1 MIAKVRRLAVSFAIL
16 PASAAPADGWIRA
29 GDAPPWRGVAVRD
42 S

>member
-1 MIAKVRRLAVSFAIL
+1 MIAKVRRLAASRSIL
-16 PASAAPADGWIRA
+16 PTPAATGDAWIRA